1 MNTQNN
7 QVVGSEQ
14 NKQQNAG
21 QHPKKDN
28 SLWILIGII
37 VFLFLVSVGLYSY
50 FISSGNIVSK
60 DFSVSEFQSI
70 NLEASGNIYLTQDEQ
85 QSVRIEAEEKV
96 FELLAVNVEN
106 GKLTISL
113 KRYLILMKP
122 IKIYISMKEIEDLEI
137 SGSGSMVGQS
147 KINADTLKLLI
158 EGSGSFDL
166 DLTAKDLNTSIIGSG
181 KLDLNGSVDDHNAEI
196 EGSGNIKAF
205 DLLTETSDIEISG
218 SGNAEIYASKQL
230 DISISGSGNV
240 FYKGEATVTQ
250 KISGSGRV
258 EKR

>member
-7 QVVGSEQ
+7 QVVGPEQ
-14 NKQQNAG
+14 NKQQDEG
-21 QHPKKDN
+21 QHPQKDN
-28 SLWILIGII
+28 SLWILIGIV
-37 VFLFLVSVGLYSY
+37 VFLFFVSVGLYSY
-50 FISSGNIVSK
+50 FISSENIVSK
-60 DFSVSEFQSI
+60 DFSVSEFQNI

-85 QSVRIEAEEKV
+85 QSVRIEADDKV
-96 FELLAVNVEN
+96 FKLLTVNVEN

-122 IKIYISMKEIEDLEI
+122 IKIYISMKEIKDLEI

-147 KINADTLKLLI
+147 KIDTDTLKLLI

-166 DLTAKDLNTSIIGSG
+166 DLTAKDLDTFIIGSG
-181 KLDLNGSVDDHNAEI
+181 KLDLNGSVDNHNVKI

-205 DLLTETSDIEISG
+205 DLLTKTSDVEISG

-230 DISISGSGNV
+230 DIGISGSGNV

>member
-7 QVVGSEQ
+7 QGVGPEQ
-14 NKQQNAG
+14 KKQQNAG
-21 QHPKKDN
+21 QCREKDN
-28 SLWILIGII
+28 SLWILIGMT
-37 VFLFLVSVGLYSY
+37 VFLFLVSVGSYSY
-50 FISSGNIVSK
+50 FIGSGNIVSK

-85 QSVRIEAEEKV
+85 QSVRIEAEDKV
-96 FELLAVNVEN
+96 FKLLTVNVEN

-113 KRYLILMKP
+113 KRYLVLMKP
-122 IKIYISMKEIEDLEI
+122 IKIYISMKEIENLEI
-137 SGSGSMVGQS
+137 GGSGSMVGQS

-181 KLDLNGSVDDHNAEI
+181 KLDLNGSVDNHNAEI

-205 DLLTETSDIEISG
+205 ELLTETSDIEISG

-230 DISISGSGNV
+230 DIDISGSGNV

-250 KISGSGRV
+250 EISGSGNV
-258 EKR
+258 KKR